1 MLEDK
6 ALSEEQ
12 RNAIEQQYSK
22 ARVEIGRLEFEQK
35 MAQANETA
43 NVLGNLADLVGK
55 QTAAGKALGIATA
68 LINTYVGVSEAL
80 KQKSTLPS
88 PYDYVAKA
96 VNVAAILATGFK
108 SVKAIT
114 AVKVP
119 GGGGGGSA
127 PSMSATGG
135 GAAGGGGGA
144 PSFNVVGNSGV
155 NQIAQTLGAQQ
166 PVQAYVVA
174 NNVTTQQ
181 ALDRNIVRN
190 ASIG

>member
-1 MLEDK
+1 
-6 ALSEEQ
+6 
-12 RNAIEQQYSK
+12 
-22 ARVEIGRLEFEQK
+22 LEFEQK

-43 NVLGNLADLVGK
+43 NVLNNLASLVGK

-96 VNVAAILATGFK
+96 VNVASILATGFK

-119 GGGGGGSA
+119 GGGGGGVGA
-127 PSMSATGG
+127 TPSMSAASGG
-135 GAAGGGGGA
+135 GTPAA
-144 PSFNVVGNSGV
+144 PNFNVVGNSGV
-155 NQIAQTLGAQQ
+155 NQIAQTLGSQQ
-166 PVQAYVVA
+166 PIQTYVVA
-174 NNVTTQQ
+174 NQVTTQQ
-181 ALDRNIVRN
+181 ALDRSIVQN
-190 ASIG
+190 ASMG